1 MVRSAASVTSGAL
14 LAIVVAACASS
25 DPAPPAEPPCV
36 SGLSTTCKPQYDPP
50 DFATLHAKIFAPTCA
65 TGGASCHGRDGK
77 KGGLDLSDEATAYA
91 MLTGKDG
98 SRARVTAGDPSCS
111 LLMKRVASTDPS
123 YHMPPGSIAL
133 SAGEQ
138 CAITLWI
145 ARGAGR

>member
-1 MVRSAASVTSGAL
+1 MVRG
-14 LAIVVAACASS
+14 AIVVGGLGFAAFAIACASS
-25 DPAPPAEPPCV
+25 EPAAPSEPPCV
-36 SGLSTTCKPQYDPP
+36 AGLSTSCKPQYDPP

-91 MLTGKDG
+91 ALTGKDG
-98 SRARVTAGDPSCS
+98 ARARVVAGDPACS
-111 LLMKRVASTDPS
+111 VLVKRVASSDPG

-145 ARGAGR
+145 ARGAAR